1 MKDILK
7 PQEIDIQ
14 ELGKTSSG
22 AVNHARVSLYPLE
35 KGYADTLG
43 TAFRRILLS
52 SLSGCAVVS
61 AKIDGV
67 LHEYDKVDGVQEDV
81 LDILLNLK
89 GIRFILHDTDSVV
102 LHLNKNKAGSIKASD
117 IASDASVEIVNPDH
131 VIANLTA
138 DLPLH
143 IELIVERG
151 RGYLKADISNAEQS
165 MIGTLPLDA
174 SFSPVE
180 KVFYDVE
187 QARVEQRTDLDKLV
201 IDLKTDG
208 TITPENAIRD
218 AASILQG
225 QLSYFADLQSPK
237 MYQDTQQEEKI
248 DPMFMVLIDDLELT
262 VRSTNCLKSQGIQY
276 LGDLVTCNELD
287 LLKTPNLGK
296 KSLTEIRKLLSE
308 KNLSLGMKV
317 KNWSIQEK

>member
-1 MKDILK
+1 MKDILR

-43 TAFRRILLS
+43 TAFRRILIS

-61 AKIDGV
+61 AKIEGV
-67 LHEYDKVDGVQEDV
+67 LHEYDKVEGVQEDV

-102 LHLNKNKAGSIKASD
+102 LHLNKNKAGIIKASD
-117 IASDASVEIVNPDH
+117 ITSDASAEIVNPEH
-131 VIANLTA
+131 VIAHLNS
-138 DLPLH
+138 DVPIN
-143 IELIVERG
+143 IELIVQRG
-151 RGYLKADISNAEQS
+151 RGYLKADISNEEQD
-165 MIGTLPLDA
+165 MIGKLPLDA

-208 TITPENAIRD
+208 TIAPEDAIRE

-237 MYQDTQQEEKI
+237 MYQDTQKEEKI

-262 VRSTNCLKSQGIQY
+262 VRSTNCLK
-276 LGDLVTCNELD
+276 
-287 LLKTPNLGK
+287 
-296 KSLTEIRKLLSE
+296 
-308 KNLSLGMKV
+308 V
-317 KNWSIQEK
+317 KEYST